1 MRVDTACRT
10 FGAFGLMLCL
20 SASAVESCPLPPAG
34 IKTENQAI
42 ARAVKGYKIGKLKP
56 ECMALVAN
64 RQKTGYLV
72 DIREL
77 HNDACGGDP
86 LTEPRAFSIDIAW
99 NGKMKSDVYD
109 HVNYLPLTCPK
120 T

>member
-42 ARAVKGYKIGKLKP
+42 ARAVKAV
-56 ECMALVAN
+56 E
-64 RQKTGYLV
+64 
-72 DIREL
+72 
-77 HNDACGGDP
+77 
-86 LTEPRAFSIDIAW
+86 
-99 NGKMKSDVYD
+99 MKSDVYD